1 MLHTSVFGRYTKVA
15 SLPGTKH
22 ERLYTLYFILFGCDV
37 HAGPLLVQCSG
48 ECRGAK
54 AAIARYQRKV
64 NRLKAAGKSPH
75 RLDDWRNTSFE
86 CHCKS
91 E

>member
-1 MLHTSVFGRYTKVA
+1 MS
-15 SLPGTKH
+15 
-22 ERLYTLYFILFGCDV
+22 ERLKKSVCIPPISRVCV
-37 HAGPLLVQCSG
+37 CPAGPLLVQCSG
-48 ECRGAK
+48 ECRGAR
-54 AAIARYQRKV
+54 AARSRYERKV
-64 NRLKAAGKSPH
+64 KRLRAAGKSPH